1 MSVQGGSC
9 WPRALWT
16 RTKGPEDRQGGY
28 QRQEK
33 GKASEAASETQ
44 SCHNTEAHPKPRCW
58 HWLHQAEACRASNSE
73 QARWGCSQ
81 QGPRSQQL
89 PRATA
94 RVG

>member
-1 MSVQGGSC
+1 MV
-9 WPRALWT
+9 L
-16 RTKGPEDRQGGY
+16 
-28 QRQEK
+28 
-33 GKASEAASETQ
+33 
-44 SCHNTEAHPKPRCW
+44 

-94 RVG
+94 RVEQVLIRHSGLGRKPLCSQLDLYPESDREGGRTAVKNTATNYSESCFCYCR